1 MRQTLKE
8 FGYNLSKVPLI
19 YDNKSVIRMVDIPV
33 DHGHTKH
40 IDILYHFLRD
50 HSCWGHASS
59 PKVLQ
64 EQTPS
69 ANPFKRSAEATT
81 HEASVL

>member
-1 MRQTLKE
+1 L
-8 FGYNLSKVPLI
+8 
-19 YDNKSVIRMVDIPV
+19 
-33 DHGHTKH
+33 
-40 IDILYHFLRD
+40 
-50 HSCWGHASS
+50 CWGHASS

-81 HEASVL
+81 HEASVV

>member
-1 MRQTLKE
+1 MIHKQVPSDSDQNHNVEKHKE
-8 FGYNLSKVPLI
+8 Y
-19 YDNKSVIRMVDIPV
+19 
-33 DHGHTKH
+33 
-40 IDILYHFLRD
+40 
-50 HSCWGHASS
+50 CWGHASS

-64 EQTPS
+64 EETPS

>member
-1 MRQTLKE
+1 MHKLKNNHP
-8 FGYNLSKVPLI
+8 NLVKP
-19 YDNKSVIRMVDIPV
+19 
-33 DHGHTKH
+33 
-40 IDILYHFLRD
+40 ILPDFMKYKLSGKNDKPH
-50 HSCWGHASS
+50 CWGHASS

-64 EQTPS
+64 EETPS